1 MMKANEKA
9 KHVQDVTTG
18 SDTISARRPFKVS
31 RENRRRFIRL
41 EIASP
46 MALHRIKDTEGHY
59 WSESDWQSIN
69 GTILNISASGV
80 LVDLDQAVDEGDV
93 VSMHFRLQD
102 VENLD
107 DILGLVKR
115 TDVESEGCLAGIE
128 FVTREYL
135 ADHFSQAEM
144 ELLGDRYTNFNNSVR
159 QVLNKYVTRQAEA
172 STGV

>member
-1 MMKANEKA
+1 MKANEKA
-9 KHVQDVTTG
+9 KHVQDVTAG
-18 SDTISARRPFKVS
+18 SDTVSARHPFKVT

-46 MALHRIKDTEGHY
+46 MALHRLKDTGGHY
-59 WSESDWQSIN
+59 WPESDRHSIN
-69 GTILNISASGV
+69 GTILNISAGGV
-80 LVDLDQAVDEGDV
+80 LVDLDQAIDEGDV
-93 VSMHFRLQD
+93 VSMHFRLQE
-102 VENLD
+102 VESLD
-107 DILGLVKR
+107 DVLGLVKR
-115 TDVESEGCLAGIE
+115 TDIESEGCLAGIE

-159 QVLNKYVTRQAEA
+159 QVLNKYVTRRTDA